1 MKTSAVSGQ
10 AAPWPAQGHA
20 LADNGRLT
28 RRRFWRA
35 APGFPRPMNSV
46 ARPPGPLVLVVE
58 DEPGIA
64 DILIAYL
71 QRDGLRTRLETDG
84 LAALQVAREI
94 RPDMVLL
101 DIHLPG
107 MDGVDVLKNL
117 RADGDT
123 PVIMVTALA
132 DDVDKLLALR
142 MGADDYVVKPYSPP
156 EVVARVRA
164 VLRRTAA
171 APKAAPAGVIRAGRL
186 EIDLE
191 SHIARSFSGDG
202 ERFEAL
208 PLTLTEFRLL
218 ACLAAQP
225 RRCFSR
231 SHLIETCL
239 PESDAMDRVI
249 DSHLSKLRRKLH
261 NAGNGEL
268 IETVRGIGYRLWPGE

>member
-1 MKTSAVSGQ
+1 
-10 AAPWPAQGHA
+10 
-20 LADNGRLT
+20 
-28 RRRFWRA
+28 
-35 APGFPRPMNSV
+35 MNSV
-46 ARPPGPLVLVVE
+46 VRPPGPLVLVVE

-84 LAALQVAREI
+84 LAALQVAREL

-191 SHIARSFSGDG
+191 SHIARSFSEDG
-202 ERFEAL
+202 ARSEAL

-249 DSHLSKLRRKLH
+249 DSHLSKLRRKLQ

>member
-1 MKTSAVSGQ
+1 
-10 AAPWPAQGHA
+10 
-20 LADNGRLT
+20 
-28 RRRFWRA
+28 
-35 APGFPRPMNSV
+35 
-46 ARPPGPLVLVVE
+46 LVLVVE

-94 RPDMVLL
+94 NPDMVLL

-117 RADGDT
+117 RADGNT

-171 APKAAPAGVIRAGRL
+171 APKVAPAGVIRAGRL
-186 EIDLE
+186 EIDQE
-191 SHIARSFSGDG
+191 AHIARSFGEDG
-202 ERFEAL
+202 RAEVL

-249 DSHLSKLRRKLH
+249 DSHLSKLRRKLQ
-261 NAGNGEL
+261 NAGNDEL